1 MKHKPEITDLF
12 LHMLQTLKLSLN
24 ASQNGFKA
32 GSIFQI
38 LKNPNLGSS
47 DFEELILMF
56 FTWFSVLGIPSS
68 VAFKDTETT

>member
-1 MKHKPEITDLF
+1 MKHKSEIIDLF

-38 LKNPNLGSS
+38 LKNPIWVLQILKNS
-47 DFEELILMF
+47 D
-56 FTWFSVLGIPSS
+56 
-68 VAFKDTETT
+68 